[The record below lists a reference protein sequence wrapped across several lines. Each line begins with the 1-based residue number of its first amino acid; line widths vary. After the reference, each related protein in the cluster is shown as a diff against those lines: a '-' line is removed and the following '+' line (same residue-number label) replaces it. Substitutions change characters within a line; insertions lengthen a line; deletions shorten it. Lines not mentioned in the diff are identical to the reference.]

1 MSLNPTERVV
11 HAALSDGGEIVRYDK
26 AGAWYVEWPPGGGK
40 KRRKLKLS
48 EAVALAVEAHDSKGG
63 FVALGR
69 YGGTR
74 FDADVRKALR
84 SAA

>member
-1 MSLNPTERVV
+1 MSPSNDRLV
-11 HAALSDGGEIVRYDK
+11 HAGLPDGGQVVRYDR
-26 AGAWYVEWPPGGGK
+26 AGVWYVEYPAESGV
-40 KRRKLKLS
+40 KRRKVKLS
-48 EAVALAVEAHDSKGG
+48 EAVALAVEANRAPGG

-84 SAA
+84 AS